1 MALFAFPYFWLAST
15 GNGLVILLAM
25 VLALAVFQSAAYAP
39 QSAFIP
45 ELFDT
50 RVRYS
55 GASLGYNLATMIFGG
70 TAPFT

>member
-1 MALFAFPYFWLAST
+1 MT
-15 GNGLVILLAM
+15 LLAM
-25 VLALAVFQSAAYAP
+25 ALALAVFQSGAYAP

-50 RVRYS
+50 HVSYS